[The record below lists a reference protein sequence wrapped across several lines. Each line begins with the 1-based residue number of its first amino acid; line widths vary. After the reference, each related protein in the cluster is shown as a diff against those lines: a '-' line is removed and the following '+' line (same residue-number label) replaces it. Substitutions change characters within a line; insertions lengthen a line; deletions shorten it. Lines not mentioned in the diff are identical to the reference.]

1 MLDLEALLAPTA
13 DQPPCGPDLEYD
25 PQWQELERISQ
36 VKPEQQFG
44 DTIIPAE
51 PPDWR
56 EVSRRAEE
64 LLGRSKDVRSACLLA
79 RASTSQEQ
87 YAGLV
92 AGLKLVHQLLE
103 RYWGEIHPMLDTSDN
118 DDPTMRLN
126 ALAVLSDPQGLISE
140 VRNARLFQSR
150 VHGELTVRQ
159 LEIVAGKLTAKSGE
173 TVPSQ
178 SQVDQ
183 QLTAVIGADPQLPA
197 LTAEAVATTRALA
210 RLLDDKVGSDRSTD
224 LKPLLATLVAVDQT
238 VSKVAAALAGVGS
251 VATDDAGG
259 GGGDVAGGG
268 GPAIS
273 AASGSIRSRGDVIVL
288 LDRICEFLQ
297 RTEPTNP
304 APLLLQRAK
313 RVMGMNF
320 FEIMND
326 MAAGG
331 MDQVRTITGVSG
343 DAPVE

>member
-1 MLDLEALLAPTA
+1 MLDLEALLAPVA

-25 PQWQELERISQ
+25 SQWQELERISQ

-56 EVSRRAEE
+56 EVSSRAQE
-64 LLGRSKDVRSACLLA
+64 LLGRSKDVRIASLLA

-103 RYWGEIHPMLDTSDN
+103 RYWGEVHPMLDTSDN

-126 ALAVLSDPQGLISE
+126 ALAVLADPQGLLAE
-140 VRNARLFQSR
+140 VRAARLFQSR
-150 VHGELTVRQ
+150 AHGELTVRQ
-159 LEIVAGKLTAKSGE
+159 IEIVAGKLTARAGE

-183 QLTAVIGADPQLPA
+183 QLTAVIGADPQLPT
-197 LTAEAVATTRALA
+197 LTADAVAAARALA

-224 LKPLLATLVAVDQT
+224 LKPLIATLVAVDLMVT
-238 VSKVAAALAGVGS
+238 KVAAALAGVGS
-251 VATDDAGG
+251 VGHDESGAAGDAPGG
-259 GGGDVAGGG
+259 A
-268 GPAIS
+268 GPAIN
-273 AASGSIRSRGDVIVL
+273 AASGSIRSRGDVVVL
-288 LDRICEFLQ
+288 LDRICEFLE
-297 RTEPTNP
+297 RTEPSNP

-331 MDQVRTITGVSG
+331 LEQVRTIAGVSG
-343 DAPVE
+343 EAPAE